1 MLCFCLSLFLFPQL
15 AFADDY
21 AAKQAEAEAALQSL
35 NILMG
40 NFEEKSLEYDAA
52 MLEQEEA
59 EKKVEEAQETIKEKT
74 GEIEKFQG
82 KLSSRMKDMYRN
94 GELNFVDVLLNS
106 ATFEEFSSNVFLLDR
121 INANDS
127 QLIEQTKAAK
137 EELEKAKTEYE
148 EQSDRA
154 ANAAQEA
161 LEAKEDL
168 SSQISDMQAVY
179 DGLSAEAQTIL
190 ASRPEAPPPENRNGS

>member
-1 MLCFCLSLFLFPQL
+1 M
-15 AFADDY
+15 
-21 AAKQAEAEAALQSL
+21 
-35 NILMG
+35 
-40 NFEEKSLEYDAA
+40 EE
-52 MLEQEEA
+52 
-59 EKKVEEAQETIKEKT
+59 
-74 GEIEKFQG
+74 
-82 KLSSRMKDMYRN
+82 MYRN

-154 ANAAQEA
+154 AKAAQEA

-179 DGLSAEAQTIL
+179 DGLSAEAQTLL
-190 ASRPEAPPPENRNGS
+190 ASRSEAAPLENSGSGYSGGGIRYGGRINLRCNLCLCSG